1 MFVYLSQQAEEFG
14 LTGTPLFPVAEGSGG
29 DGGGGSSGSVG
40 DRGGGGGGDSS
51 EFSGAVRQD
60 VKGEEEKG
68 KKDDPA
74 ESQEEE

>member
-40 DRGGGGGGDSS
+40 DRGGGGGDSS
-51 EFSGAVRQD
+51 EFSGVVRQD